1 MVALA
6 KPSVLDHVYD
16 PFAGRGGFLIEA
28 WKICEKEASSSI
40 RLSGSEINPVAWAR
54 TQVLFSIYGIEADL
68 RLENAFSFRTPME
81 KPTLILTDPPVFS
94 GKEIGPGNPT
104 PRNTATANLP
114 NSLIGSFVGI
124 DQILSDLYET
134 RGRAFVVVPPRV
146 LFGGG
151 SVARARQI
159 WVIKDCLEAVVT
171 LPRGLFHPVTHL
183 PMALAVFNLGKSNL
197 RKGRVLLIDGEELGR
212 LNLTSKFSSDIFENQ
227 SSRILEAF
235 HTFQPIPRFSAIATF
250 EDIKSHDWN
259 LSPKGYLAQPPDPHH
274 HPDLEGLT
282 LQVAQL
288 EAEAEKAQNRFR
300 SSAEDLRTWLKD
312 ARTSR

>member
-1 MVALA
+1 
-6 KPSVLDHVYD
+6 
-16 PFAGRGGFLIEA
+16 
-28 WKICEKEASSSI
+28 
-40 RLSGSEINPVAWAR
+40 
-54 TQVLFSIYGIEADL
+54 
-68 RLENAFSFRTPME
+68 
-81 KPTLILTDPPVFS
+81 
-94 GKEIGPGNPT
+94 
-104 PRNTATANLP
+104 
-114 NSLIGSFVGI
+114 
-124 DQILSDLYET
+124 
-134 RGRAFVVVPPRV
+134 
-146 LFGGG
+146 
-151 SVARARQI
+151 
-159 WVIKDCLEAVVT
+159 
-171 LPRGLFHPVTHL
+171 
-183 PMALAVFNLGKSNL
+183 MALAVFNLGKSNL